1 MATAVNY
8 DRGFE
13 DVGGIVALE
22 HVNVTVPDQRLATL
36 FYVVGLGFTRDPYL
50 SVGDENMWLNLGQQQ
65 IHTPTR
71 APQVLRGHVGI
82 VVPDLAALEARLAMV
97 REKLAGTRFAYARQG
112 DFIAATSP
120 WGNELRCYAPAPGF
134 GSMVLGMPYVEFT
147 VPQGTADG
155 IARFYQQVFRVA
167 ARTENGSACASV
179 PVGPGQT
186 LRFRETAAPIPDY
199 DGHHVAIYIADFS
212 GPHRFLAQRNLITEE
227 SNRHQYRF
235 RTLCDP
241 DSGAPLF
248 EIEHEVRSLTH
259 PLWGRAFVNRNPQQT
274 QRTYVPGRDAFC
286 G

>member
-1 MATAVNY
+1 MATVMKY
-8 DRGFE
+8 ERGLE
-13 DVGGIVALE
+13 DIGGIVALE

-82 VVPDLAALEARLAMV
+82 VVPDLAAIEARLAMV
-97 REKLAGTRFAYARQG
+97 RDKLAGTRFAYARKG
-112 DFIAATSP
+112 DVLAATSP
-120 WGNELRCYAPAPGF
+120 WGNEMRCHAPAPGF

-147 VPQGTADG
+147 VPKGTADG
-155 IARFYQQVFRVA
+155 IARFYHQVFGVA
-167 ARTENGSACASV
+167 ARTEDGGSCAIV
-179 PVGPGQT
+179 PAGPGQT
-186 LRFRETAAPIPDY
+186 LRYRETAAPIPAY
-199 DGHHVAIYIADFS
+199 DGHHIAIYIADFS
-212 GPHRFLAQRNLITEE
+212 GPHRFLAQRDLITEE
-227 SNRHQYRF
+227 SSRHQYRF
-235 RTLCDP
+235 RTICDP

-274 QRTYVPGRDAFC
+274 LRNYVPGRDAFFA
-286 G
+286 